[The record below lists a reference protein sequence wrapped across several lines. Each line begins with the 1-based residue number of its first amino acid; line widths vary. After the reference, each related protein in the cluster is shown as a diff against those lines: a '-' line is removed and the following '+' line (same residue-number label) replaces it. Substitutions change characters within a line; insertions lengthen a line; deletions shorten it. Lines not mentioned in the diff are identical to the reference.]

1 VLLDANLLIYATN
14 RANPY
19 YALANRLMDELMSG
33 DRRVGIPWQTIG
45 AFIRITTHPRVTAHP
60 LTGDQAWS
68 LVDSWLAAPPTWIPP
83 ATETTARVYGDLA
96 SQISITGNLVPDAM
110 LAALAV
116 EHGLELWSADTDFA
130 RFPGLRWRNPLSVN

>member
-1 VLLDANLLIYATN
+1 MLLDANLLICSTN

-45 AFIRITTHPRVTAHP
+45 AFVRITTHPRATA
-60 LTGDQAWS
+60 
-68 LVDSWLAAPPTWIPP
+68 VAAPPAWIPP
-83 ATETTARVYGDLA
+83 ATETTTRVYGDLT
-96 SQISITGNLVPDAM
+96 SQILITGNLVPDAM
-110 LAALAV
+110 LAALAI

-130 RFPGLRWRNPLSVN
+130 RFPDCAGSTR